1 MKSNINL
8 LSYNIYYKAMLGTDK
23 QFLPQNQAHKNVKK
37 VIKRVIDNN
46 YIIALQEVEC
56 LDKILPQKIS
66 NSNIVKGKS
75 GNDKVVTI
83 LSPKFKLIKS
93 ETYQFRDGRP
103 IQVILLK
110 FNSQIYLILNI
121 HAPHEFQN
129 FGKYMGEIFVNNE
142 DYTEEIIFLLNQKI
156 DLFLKK
162 ENFNIN
168 RIIILGDFNEIFNYS
183 YHTLVPKRSF
193 TLEVKGKLFNLNTD
207 PNQNQTCCFPN
218 IIYRSDYIF
227 DSIKIPK
234 IDMVQTEFPA
244 SDHLPIITCL

>member
-23 QFLPQNQAHKNVKK
+23 QFLPQKKAHRNVKE
-37 VIKRVIDNN
+37 VIKRVINNN

-56 LDKILPQKIS
+56 LEKILPHKIS
-66 NSNIVKGKS
+66 KSNIIKGKS
-75 GNDKVVTI
+75 GNDNVVTI
-83 LSPKFKLIKS
+83 FSPKFELIKS
-93 ETYQFRDGRP
+93 DTYQFRDGRP
-103 IQVILLK
+103 IQVILLR
-110 FNSQIYLILNI
+110 FNLDIYLVVNI

-129 FGKYMGEIFVNNE
+129 FGRYMGEIIINNE
-142 DYTEEIIFLLNQKI
+142 TYSEELIFLLNQKI
-156 DLFLKK
+156 DIFLK
-162 ENFNIN
+162 EINIDIN

-183 YHTLVPKRSF
+183 YHTLVPRRSF
-193 TLEVKGKLFNLNTD
+193 NLEIKGKFFNLNTD
-207 PNQNQTCCFPN
+207 PNQNQTCCLPN

-234 IDMVQTEFPA
+234 IDMIHTEFPA